1 MNIIDERENEMPCE
15 DTISIHCKDTI
26 SRQAVDKIINDLF
39 EYDNMPSP
47 IWQGL
52 RMIKSLP
59 SVTPQDRKLDKIRAE
74 IEALEY
80 LNIEDGSGGF
90 DKYIE
95 QYEALKIID
104 KYSVES
110 KE

>member
-59 SVTPQDRKLDKIRAE
+59 SVTPQPKKGHWIKIGAYQGKCSCCNNCV
-74 IEALEY
+74 ID
-80 LNIEDGSGGF
+80 EDENFCDYCRHCGADMGG
-90 DKYIE
+90 DE
-95 QYEALKIID
+95 
-104 KYSVES
+104 
-110 KE
+110 